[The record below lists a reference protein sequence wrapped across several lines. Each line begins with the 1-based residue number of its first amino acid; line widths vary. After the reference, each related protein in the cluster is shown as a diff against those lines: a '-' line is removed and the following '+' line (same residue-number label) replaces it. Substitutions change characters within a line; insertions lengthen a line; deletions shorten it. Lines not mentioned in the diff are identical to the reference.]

1 MTAAV
6 EEDKSNIVSNA
17 LASAAAGIIGRLFT
31 HPLDTAKARLQSLNG
46 ASYRGSMDVMAKTFR
61 SEGIKGLYRGF
72 PTVIAGGTPGTVL
85 YLCGYDIFKDE
96 ISSALSASNSKNS
109 SKNNEDTFAVHFAA
123 GILAEAVTRK
133 RRAFLSS
140 PSRRFFTDNPTR
152 LLAAIFLASLSSVSD
167 RKR

>member
-1 MTAAV
+1 MAAAT
-6 EEDKSNIVSNA
+6 EEGKSNIVSNA

-96 ISSALSASNSKNS
+96 ISSALSASNSNNS
-109 SKNNEDTFAVHFAA
+109 SKNNEETFAVHFAA
-123 GILAEAVTRK
+123 GILAEAVACLIYVPGK
-133 RRAFLSS
+133 
-140 PSRRFFTDNPTR
+140 FTNC
-152 LLAAIFLASLSSVSD
+152 
-167 RKR
+167 K